1 MLHTLR
7 DLKRFFH
14 GPSSLSSDA
23 NEPNCWKVVKKRVC
37 EEHAKCNTTT
47 HKVSSKD
54 PKYTLNLHHRRAR
67 KVTFFLLHCF
77 WNSLSRSMGNRTG
90 PRMRTQSSYEY
101 VMCLME
107 KLQLSLYIC
116 RIEWV
121 EIWFIIPFTSPVFFF
136 IHFFALKTVISLF
149 AIVWAK
155 ESLFRSTKSNVARSC
170 LDDV

>member
-1 MLHTLR
+1 MDRRIRGGKKATTRKNCRETRVERRNSKNNTQKNIYISINRRVLHTLR

-14 GPSSLSSDA
+14 GPSSSSSDA

-54 PKYTLNLHHRRAR
+54 LKYTLIFIIGEREKLL
-67 KVTFFLLHCF
+67 FILHCF
-77 WNSLSRSMGNRTG
+77 RNSLSLSWSTGERTG

-101 VMCLME
+101 VLCLME

-121 EIWFIIPFTSPVFFF
+121 EI
-136 IHFFALKTVISLF
+136 
-149 AIVWAK
+149 
-155 ESLFRSTKSNVARSC
+155 
-170 LDDV
+170 